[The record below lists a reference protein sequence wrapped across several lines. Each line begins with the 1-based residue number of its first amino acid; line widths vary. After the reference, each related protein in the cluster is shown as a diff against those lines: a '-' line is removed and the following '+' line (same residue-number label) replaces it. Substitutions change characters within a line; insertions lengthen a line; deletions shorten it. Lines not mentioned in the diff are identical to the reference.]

1 MRNDFF
7 IMDLKQKVENFPE
20 STGVYIF
27 YDHSGKVIYVGKAK
41 NLRKRVL
48 SYFNDDSPKSNY
60 ILKKAKN
67 IEFYITDTETEALI
81 LESVL
86 IKKYRPI
93 MNVQLRDDKQY
104 PMLKLTLYEEYPR
117 LVLARRFEDDGARYY
132 GPYTQSGT
140 VRETISMVKK
150 IFNLRSCNW
159 NLPKSKPKRPCLNY
173 FIGNCKAPCQNYITK
188 EEYWEIVKGVIDFLD
203 GKYEEIIEKLYDQM
217 QEYSKNLEFEKAAK
231 IRDKIRLLQ
240 NLSEKQK
247 IVSFNRENKDLIQFY
262 VEDHKAKALVYLIRE
277 GKLIEKRIF
286 NLTLPE
292 ICSND
297 ELIESFVLQYYS
309 RGEIPEVIVVPSPFS
324 EEEVNL
330 KEFLC
335 KRKGSEVVL
344 RTPEN
349 EEEEKLLG
357 MALKDLTIESIK
369 SEKVWLALSELQRIF
384 NLQNLPVSI
393 EGYDIS
399 NLQGREAVGSRVYF
413 QNGYPEKTKYRRYKI
428 KYTPEL
434 PNDYLMLQ
442 EVIRRRLKN
451 IEEDPLPDIMLID
464 GGKGQLSAVLEV
476 FNELKI
482 EPKFILALA
491 KEKEEIFVPGRS
503 EPILLS
509 YDSPALH
516 LLQQVRD
523 EAHRFAVSYHRKLRS
538 KKLMDSHLDKIPGVG
553 EKRMKI
559 LLEAF
564 STLENLKKA
573 SLEDLK
579 KVPGISEKIAE
590 KIYLYFHDSS

>member
-1 MRNDFF
+1 MKNDS
-7 IMDLKQKVENFPE
+7 ILNLKQKVENFPE

-48 SYFNDDSPKSNY
+48 SYFSDSSPKSAY
-60 ILKKAKN
+60 ILKKAQN

-81 LESVL
+81 LESIL
-86 IKKYRPI
+86 IKKHRPI
-93 MNVQLRDDKQY
+93 MNIQLRDDKQY
-104 PMLKLTLYEEYPR
+104 PLLKLTLYEEYPR
-117 LVLARRFEDDGARYY
+117 LILARRFEDDGAKYY

-150 IFNLRSCNW
+150 LFNLRSCNW

-173 FIGNCKAPCQNYITK
+173 FIENCKAPCQGYITK
-188 EEYWEIVKGVIDFLD
+188 EDYQEIVREVIGFME
-203 GKYEEIIEKLYDQM
+203 GRYEEIINKLYNEM
-217 QEYSKNLEFEKAAK
+217 QKYSKNLEFEKAAK
-231 IRDKIRLLQ
+231 VRDKIRLLQ

-247 IVSFNRENKDLIQFY
+247 ILTFNRENKDLIQFY
-262 VEDHKAKALVYLIRE
+262 VEDHKAKVLVYLIRE
-277 GKLIEKRIF
+277 GKLVEKRIF

-292 ICSND
+292 EYSRD
-297 ELIESFVLQYYS
+297 ELLESFILQYYS
-309 RGEIPEVIVVPSPFS
+309 VRDIPEIIVLPFLVFGG
-324 EEEVNL
+324 EVDL

-335 KRKGSEVVL
+335 RRKGTKVEI
-344 RTPEN
+344 RTPES
-349 EEEEKLLG
+349 EDEEKLLN
-357 MALKDLTIESIK
+357 MALKDLTIESLR

-384 NLQNLPVSI
+384 NLPNLPVAI

-399 NLQGREAVGSRVYF
+399 NLQGREAVGARVYF
-413 QNGYPEKTKYRRYKI
+413 QNGYPDKNRYRRYKI
-428 KYTPEL
+428 KYTEES

-442 EVIRRRLKN
+442 EVIKRRLNK

-464 GGKGQLSAVLEV
+464 GGKGQLNAVLEV
-476 FNELKI
+476 FEELKI
-482 EPKFILALA
+482 KPKFILALA
-491 KEKEEIFVPGRS
+491 KEREEIFVPGNS
-503 EPILLS
+503 DSILLP

-538 KKLMDSHLDKIPGVG
+538 KKLIDSHLEKIPGIG

-564 STLENLKKA
+564 NDLESLKKA

-579 KVPGISEKIAE
+579 KIPGISEKIAE
-590 KIYLYFHDSS
+590 KIYLYFHKSS